1 MLALGPAVGIVA
13 MWRLRQRPEALLMA
27 NGHR

>member
-1 MLALGPAVGIVA
+1 MLALGPIVGIVA
-13 MWRLRQRPEALLMA
+13 MWRLRQLPESVRMA

>member
-1 MLALGPAVGIVA
+1 MLAIGPAVGIVA
-13 MWRLRQRPEALLMA
+13 MWQLRGRPEALKMA